1 MPSGF
6 PAQNPLPGSCVVV
19 VVVVVGFGVVGKPG
33 LGVVVEGSGGSSI
46 MQNLIIKIGF
56 QDYS

>member
-19 VVVVVGFGVVGKPG
+19 VVVVVVVGFEEVGGPG
-33 LGVVVEGSGGSSI
+33 LGVVVGGSVGISR
-46 MQNLIIKIGF
+46 MQNQVIKIW
-56 QDYS
+56 Y